1 MPAMTKCPSCG
12 KTLKLKSAAAFGKK
26 TACPQ
31 CREPFTVKPYKKKN
45 PVVEEPEDEY
55 EDYGESYDDYEDT
68 YGDYDDAA
76 YDDYGDD
83 QYDDYEPA
91 PKRASSS
98 RSSQKKSKKKKKK
111 AAGLPPWLM
120 YAAFGLAGILV
131 LGGLVGVVVTAI
143 GGGGSNA
150 IDLTWL
156 PEEADLFIK
165 VESDELWDAPMLA
178 SVRDNETVK
187 QMMEQA
193 AQQGGVKFG
202 LSDVDSVTMAGLDM
216 SDTYQQRVGL
226 LGNRIGRPTI
236 AKKADAK
243 MIGVVRFHRDVT
255 SADLGDDAESRK
267 KEHGGKSYYS
277 TPDNQAVYLADARTM
292 LIGQEGL
299 VIAAMDRGPKEPRV
313 SRIDFVNPRH
323 QVMFIVAPPKILD
336 ADARGQVESSPTSGP
351 PAIQNVQKSLND
363 NTKAF
368 AFGLSLTSDIE
379 MEVQLQCFSS
389 SEADTLK
396 ADLDAALAEMK
407 TQFATSSG
415 QAPPQFSDF
424 VSIGK
429 EAVDSLGANKSGD
442 EVSVAL
448 KVPGRIT
455 TAVQDAIASN
465 PMAAMMLQ
473 GMTQQF
479 NQGTTP
485 PAGFGGA
492 MPDSESTSNSQSL
505 NPTGGVDR
513 AQAGQ
518 PASTNPEDFEA
529 GVRQDQQNTLD
540 TLNGIRGQ
548 IKSTTGKIQDSV
560 PGGR

>member
-1 MPAMTKCPSCG
+1 MPVMTKCPNCG

-31 CREPFTVKPYKKKN
+31 CSEPFTVKPYKKKKAK

-55 EDYGESYDDYEDT
+55 DDYGTDYGSYDDQD
-68 YGDYDDAA
+68 
-76 YDDYGDD
+76 YDDYGADD

-91 PKRASSS
+91 PKRSSS
-98 RSSQKKSKKKKKK
+98 KSSKKKSKKKKK
-111 AAGLPPWLM
+111 AAGLPPWLT
-120 YAAFGLAGILV
+120 YVAFGLAGVLV
-131 LGGLVGVVVTAI
+131 LGGLVGAVVTAV
-143 GGGGSNA
+143 GGGGSNV

-156 PEEADLFIK
+156 PEDADLFVK
-165 VESDELWDAPMLA
+165 VEPDELWNAPMLA
-178 SVRDNETVK
+178 SVRDNATVK
-187 QMMEQA
+187 QLMEQA
-193 AQQGGVKFG
+193 AQQGGVKIG
-202 LSDVDSVTMAGLDM
+202 LSDIDSVVMAGLDM
-216 SDTYQQRVGL
+216 SDTYQQQVGL

-236 AKKADAK
+236 AKKANAK
-243 MIGVVRFHRDVT
+243 MIGVVRFKRDVT
-255 SADLGDDAESRK
+255 EADLGDDAESRK

-277 TPDNQAVYLADARTM
+277 APDNQAVYLADARTM
-292 LIGQEGL
+292 LVGQDAQ
-299 VIAAMDRGPKEPRV
+299 VTAAMDRGPTEPRV

-323 QVMFIVAPPKILD
+323 QLLFVIAPPKILD
-336 ADARGQVESSPTSGP
+336 AETRSQVESPSAASAT
-351 PAIQNVQKSLND
+351 PALQTAQKSLND

-379 MEVQLQCFSS
+379 MEVQMQCFSS

-396 ADLDAALAEMK
+396 TDLDAALAEMK
-407 TQFATSSG
+407 TQFTASTG

-424 VSIGK
+424 VAIGK
-429 EAVDSLGANKSGD
+429 EAIDSLGANKSGD

-473 GMTQQF
+473 GMTQQL
-479 NQGTTP
+479 NQGATP
-485 PAGFGGA
+485 PGGSGGA
-492 MPDSESTSNSQSL
+492 DAASL
-505 NPTGGVDR
+505 NSSAGVDP

-518 PASTNPEDFEA
+518 PSNVNPEDFEA

-540 TLNGIRGQ
+540 TLNGVRGQ
-548 IKSTTGKIQDSV
+548 IKKTTGAIQDAV
-560 PGGR
+560 PGGK